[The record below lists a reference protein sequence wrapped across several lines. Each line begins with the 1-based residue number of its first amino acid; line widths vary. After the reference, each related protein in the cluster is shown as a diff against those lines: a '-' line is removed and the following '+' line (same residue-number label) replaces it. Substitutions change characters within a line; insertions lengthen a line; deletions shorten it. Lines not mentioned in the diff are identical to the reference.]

1 MAHRRVIPALLL
13 RGAGDRFHEEAAK
26 AAVTA
31 EKITNYL
38 RAGCTDTK
46 ILGGGFPIA
55 RIKDRYRYQCVIKY
69 RQENELQIQLK
80 KILEHY
86 KRDIAQKHVMISI
99 DMNPY
104 MLM

>member
-1 MAHRRVIPALLL
+1 MRDKIQTGKRVA
-13 RGAGDRFHEEAAK
+13 DSVE
-26 AAVTA
+26 
-31 EKITNYL
+31 
-38 RAGCTDTK
+38 
-46 ILGGGFPIA
+46 
-55 RIKDRYRYQCVIKY
+55 
-69 RQENELQIQLK
+69 